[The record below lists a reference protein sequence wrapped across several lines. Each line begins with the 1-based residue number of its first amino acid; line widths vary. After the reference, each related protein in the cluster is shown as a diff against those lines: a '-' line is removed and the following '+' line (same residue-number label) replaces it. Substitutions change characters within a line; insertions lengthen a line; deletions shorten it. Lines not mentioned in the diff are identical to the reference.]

1 MKYNYEIKFFNNSF
15 AVIENRNE
23 LSFGELRKIESKWT
37 KQQLLLTEYPY
48 SGYLK
53 IGIASWKIG
62 MESWNRSKYW
72 LKENHP
78 EFFI

>member
-23 LSFGELRKIESKWT
+23 LSFGKLRKIESKWT

-48 SGYLK
+48 SGYV
-53 IGIASWKIG
+53 KIG
-62 MESWNRSKYW
+62 MASWSRSKDW
-72 LKENHP
+72 LKNNYP